1 MWRED
6 MFSKSAKTDNINL
19 ISKDFEILL
28 DFLSE
33 NRKNFPKTDF
43 LEIQRYYFSL
53 FVLQNFA
60 ITDCDHLR
68 LLFFWNDVFVIS
80 LILGV
85 FFSGLFW
92 FDYFFYFNLEIF
104 VSFCNVG
111 TGIALISFIF
121 SRKFFLKKNDYEE
134 STINWSKKDFSFS
147 EKEWLENET
156 QFDLNKRMLGSTYV
170 QKKGTESQYFNN
182 PTSLSK
188 KNSSKKTSYA
198 KLFKFAQTNQN
209 FRLLL
214 TNEGFDLLVP
224 YLQLYLLDLLELSLI
239 GRVKQVF
246 FTSLILKNIIYL
258 GLFFNLLFL
267 TFLVADFGYY
277 FIL

>member
-1 MWRED
+1 
-6 MFSKSAKTDNINL
+6 MFSKSAKTDNITL
-19 ISKDFEILL
+19 LSKDFEILL

-33 NRKNFPKTDF
+33 NRKIFPQKDF
-43 LEIQRYYFSL
+43 LKFQSYYFSL
-53 FVLQNFA
+53 FLLQNFA
-60 ITDCDHLR
+60 ITDWDHLR

-92 FDYFFYFNLEIF
+92 FDYFFYFNLELF
-104 VSFCNVG
+104 VSFCHVG

-121 SRKFFLKKNDYEE
+121 SRKFFLKKNDYQDN
-134 STINWSKKDFSFS
+134 TLNWSKKDFSFS

-156 QFDLNKRMLGSTYV
+156 QLDFTKRILGSTYV
-170 QKKGTESQYFNN
+170 QKKGTESQYFNDR
-182 PTSLSK
+182 TSIA
-188 KNSSKKTSYA
+188 KKTSYA
-198 KLFKFAQTNQN
+198 KLFKFAQTNQK
-209 FRLLL
+209 FHLLL

-239 GRVKQVF
+239 GRIKQVF
-246 FTSLILKNIIYL
+246 FTSLILKKIIYL
-258 GLFFNLLFL
+258 GLFFNILFL
-267 TFLVADFGYY
+267 AFLVTDFNYY